1 MTTILN
7 RIRNLFRPSPKWE
20 DMRDIPAATTGHIA
34 HTGQP
39 PAWKRNLHGL
49 DAQARSERSRK
60 GWEKRRKDG

>member
-1 MTTILN
+1 MLN
-7 RIRNLFRPSPKWE
+7 RILSWFRPTPKPELTWE
-20 DMRDIPAATTGHIA
+20 NFGHVA

-60 GWEKRRKDG
+60 GWEKRRKDGR